1 MKPFLHYAF
10 VIFTMLLATVPQ
22 AYAEQSACE
31 GTRMV
36 ILGDSLVAGY
46 GLPPGAG
53 YPEQLAA
60 SLKEL
65 GYGVE
70 IVNAGVS
77 GDTSSGGL
85 ARLDWSLG
93 DTTDMVMVEL
103 GANDALRGIP
113 VEQTRTNLEKIVTS
127 LKEKDI
133 AVLLAGMM
141 APPNMGETYADEFNA
156 IYGDLARDHDVSL
169 YPFFLDGVAAERDLN
184 LDDGIHPNREGISII
199 VERSLAT
206 VTAFLDANCR

>member
-10 VIFTMLLATVPQ
+10 VIFTMLLATPSPAHADQ
-22 AYAEQSACE
+22 PACE

-60 SLKEL
+60 RLKEL

-113 VEQTRTNLEKIVTS
+113 VEQTRANLEKLVIS

-141 APPNMGETYADEFNA
+141 APPNMGDTYGEAFNA
-156 IYGDLARDHDVSL
+156 IYGDLARDHDVAL

-184 LDDGIHPNREGISII
+184 LDDGIHPNREGIRII

>member
-1 MKPFLHYAF
+1 
-10 VIFTMLLATVPQ
+10 MLLATVQP
-22 AYAEQSACE
+22 AHAEQSACE

-156 IYGDLARDHDVSL
+156 IYGDLARDHDVAL

-206 VTAFLDANCR
+206 